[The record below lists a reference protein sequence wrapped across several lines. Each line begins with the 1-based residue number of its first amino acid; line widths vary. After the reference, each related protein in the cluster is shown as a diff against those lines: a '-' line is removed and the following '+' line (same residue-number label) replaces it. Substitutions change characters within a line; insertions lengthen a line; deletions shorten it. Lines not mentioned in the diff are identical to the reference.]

1 MWKGKRVGVIIPA
14 AGAGRRMGG
23 GVSKPFIKL
32 SGKPVLLRSVLPFE
46 VTAAVD
52 VVVIVAAKR
61 FCPAVR
67 KLVAKHHLRKMVDV
81 VGGGKERQ
89 DSVWS
94 GLQALALQN
103 VDIVLIHDAARPFVD
118 SGLIKRIIA
127 ATVKYG
133 AAIPGIPLIDTV
145 KSAAKDEF
153 VNATIDRAA
162 LRRIQTPQGFAFD
175 TLFGV
180 FRGAMKNR
188 EYGTDEATLLERNGI
203 PVKIVE
209 GSAENIKI
217 TTLGDLHLA
226 DYYARRRGHGKRK
239 LS

>member
-1 MWKGKRVGVIIPA
+1 MWRGKRVGVIIPA

-23 GVSKPFIKL
+23 GVSKPFIKI
-32 SGKPVLLRSVLPFE
+32 SGKPILLRSVLPFE
-46 VTAAVD
+46 ETAAVD

-61 FCPAVR
+61 FCPAVKKLTAKYHFR
-67 KLVAKHHLRKMVDV
+67 KTVDV
-81 VGGGKERQ
+81 VEGGKERQ

-127 ATVKYG
+127 AAVRYG
-133 AAIPGIPLIDTV
+133 AAIPGIPLSDTV
-145 KSAAKDEF
+145 KSAGKDEF
-153 VNATIDRAA
+153 VDATIDRAA

-175 TLFGV
+175 TLMDV

-188 EYGTDEATLLERNGI
+188 EYGTDEATLLERRGI
-203 PVKIVE
+203 AVKILK
-209 GSAENIKI
+209 GSGENVKI
-217 TTLGDLHLA
+217 TTPEDLRMAEYLT
-226 DYYARRRGHGKRK
+226 RRQSRRN
-239 LS
+239 

>member
-32 SGKPVLLRSVLPFE
+32 SGQPILLRSVLPFE
-46 VTAAVD
+46 ETAAVD

-67 KLVAKHHLRKMVDV
+67 KLVAKHHLRKTVDV
-81 VGGGKERQ
+81 VEGGKERQ

-94 GLQALALQN
+94 GLQALALRD

-127 ATVKYG
+127 AALRYG
-133 AAIPGIPLIDTV
+133 AAIPGIPFIDTV

-153 VNATIDRAA
+153 VDATIDRAV

-188 EYGTDEATLLERNGI
+188 EYGTDEATLLERRGI
-203 PVKIVE
+203 PVKILI
-209 GSAENIKI
+209 GSGENVKI
-217 TTLGDLHLA
+217 TTPEDLQMA
-226 DYYARRRGHGKRK
+226 EYFTRRRSRRN
-239 LS
+239 